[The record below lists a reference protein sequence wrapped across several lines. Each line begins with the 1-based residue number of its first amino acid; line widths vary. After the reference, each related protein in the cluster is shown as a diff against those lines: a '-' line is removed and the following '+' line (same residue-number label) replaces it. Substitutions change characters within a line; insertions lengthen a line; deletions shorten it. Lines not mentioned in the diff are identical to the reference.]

1 MRITGKLAAVAAGL
15 CIVAGAHVVQASDAM
30 KAIVGSYLEIHA
42 QLAADKVDGVKA
54 SATALAARAEGL
66 GEAGT
71 VMVKTART
79 VGAAADLKAAREA
92 FGDPER
98 RRRRRGEGGG
108 LEGSR
113 RREARLLSHGQAL
126 VAAEGREDQQSVLRH
141 RHAYVRRVQEA
152 LTANRRIATAPK
164 MGSGTSH
171 PMNISFV
178 HQKLANGLD
187 VIVHEDHD
195 CPIVAVNV
203 WYHVGS
209 KNEQP
214 GRTGFAHLF
223 EHLMFEGSE
232 HHDAGYFRPLQE
244 VGGVLNGST
253 NADRTN
259 YWEVVP
265 SNAVELALW
274 MESDRMGYLLP
285 ALTDAKFENQR
296 NVVLNE
302 RRQNYENRPYG
313 FAGMSLV
320 AALYPPEHPYHWMT
334 IGAAEDLK
342 AARLDDVRAF
352 FQTYYRPRNA
362 SLALAGDIDADRA
375 MTLAAEYF
383 GGLDAGPEPPPVVAP
398 NPSLTGER
406 RLVLEDRI
414 ELPRLY
420 LAWHSPALFAEDDA
434 ELDLVSE
441 VLAGSK
447 TSRLYR
453 RLVYEQRIATEVAA
467 SQGSRELGSF
477 FQIVATAAPGRTL
490 VELEQAIA
498 CELARLH
505 AEGPSAAEL
514 ERCLAQAEAHFL
526 HRLQTVGGFGGKSD
540 QLNAYNVYLGRPG
553 YFDEDLARYR
563 RADAAGLTRAAARW
577 LGTGRVALSVVPHGR
592 AALALSGS
600 QPVSVS

>member
-1 MRITGKLAAVAAGL
+1 VIT
-15 CIVAGAHVVQASDAM
+15 
-30 KAIVGSYLEIHA
+30 
-42 QLAADKVDGVKA
+42 
-54 SATALAARAEGL
+54 
-66 GEAGT
+66 
-71 VMVKTART
+71 
-79 VGAAADLKAAREA
+79 
-92 FGDPER
+92 
-98 RRRRRGEGGG
+98 
-108 LEGSR
+108 
-113 RREARLLSHGQAL
+113 
-126 VAAEGREDQQSVLRH
+126 
-141 RHAYVRRVQEA
+141 
-152 LTANRRIATAPK
+152 
-164 MGSGTSH
+164 
-171 PMNISFV
+171 MNIPFV
-178 HQKLANGLD
+178 HHRLDNGLD

-223 EHLMFEGSE
+223 EHLMFEGSQ

-265 SNAVELALW
+265 ANAVELALW

-285 ALTDAKFENQR
+285 ALTEAKFENQR

-313 FAGMSLV
+313 FAGMSIV
-320 AALYPPEHPYHWMT
+320 AALYPPDHPYHWMT

-342 AARLDDVRAF
+342 AAHLDDVRTF
-352 FQTYYRPRNA
+352 FETHYRPRNA

-375 MTLAAEYF
+375 IALATDYF
-383 GGLDAGPEPPPVVAP
+383 GGLAAGPEPPPVVARHVP
-398 NPSLTGER
+398 LAAET

-434 ELDLVSE
+434 DLDLVSE
-441 VLAGSK
+441 VLAGGK

-477 FQIVATAAPGRTL
+477 FQIVATAAPGHSL
-490 VELEQAIA
+490 AEVEEAIA
-498 CELARLH
+498 RELARLLDG
-505 AEGPSAAEL
+505 GPSAAEL

-540 QLNAYNVYLGRPG
+540 QLNAYNVYLGSPDF
-553 YFDEDLARYR
+553 FDRDLARYR
-563 RADAAGLTRAAARW
+563 NASAASLQRAAARW
-577 LGTGRVALSVVPHGR
+577 LGAGRVALSVVPRGR
-592 AALALSGS
+592 AALALDGS

>member
-1 MRITGKLAAVAAGL
+1 MQIPYT
-15 CIVAGAHVVQASDAM
+15 Q
-30 KAIVGSYLEIHA
+30 
-42 QLAADKVDGVKA
+42 Q
-54 SATALAARAEGL
+54 TL
-66 GEAGT
+66 G
-71 VMVKTART
+71 
-79 VGAAADLKAAREA
+79 
-92 FGDPER
+92 
-98 RRRRRGEGGG
+98 
-108 LEGSR
+108 
-113 RREARLLSHGQAL
+113 
-126 VAAEGREDQQSVLRH
+126 
-141 RHAYVRRVQEA
+141 
-152 LTANRRIATAPK
+152 
-164 MGSGTSH
+164 
-171 PMNISFV
+171 
-178 HQKLANGLD
+178 NGLD
-187 VIVHEDHD
+187 VIVHEDRD
-195 CPIVAVNV
+195 CPIVAVNI

-223 EHLMFEGSE
+223 EHLMFEGSQ
-232 HHDAGYFRPLQE
+232 HHDSGYFRPLQE
-244 VGGVLNGST
+244 VGGTLNGST

-265 SNAVELALW
+265 SNALELALW

-342 AARLDDVRAF
+342 AARLEDVREF

-362 SLALAGDIDADRA
+362 SLALAGDITADRA
-375 MTLAAEYF
+375 FELAQRYF
-383 GGLDAGPEPPPVVAP
+383 GDLEQGPEVPAVDPPAV
-398 NPSLTGER
+398 SLSGET
-406 RLVLEDRI
+406 RLLLEDRV

-420 LAWHSPALFAEDDA
+420 LAWHSPALFAPDDA
-434 ELDLVSE
+434 EMDLVAE
-441 VLAGSK
+441 VLAGGK

-453 RLVYEQRIATEVAA
+453 SLVYEQRIATEVAA

-490 VELEQAIA
+490 AEVEASIA
-498 CELARLH
+498 SELARIH

-540 QLNAYNVYLGRPG
+540 QLNAYNVYLGTPG

-563 RADAAGLTRAAARW
+563 AAKSDDLRRAAVAWLRPAR
-577 LGTGRVALSVVPHGR
+577 VVLSVVPRGR
-592 AALALSGS
+592 KDLALEGS
-600 QPVSVS
+600 RPVDVS